1 MTLFSLSTAT
11 LPIILL
17 TDFGSG
23 DPYVGQMK
31 GVLARQAPGALVID
45 LFHDISPYHIK
56 SGAWLLERCWPHM
69 PRPAVWLCVVDPG
82 VGSGRRGLVVE
93 AGGSFFVG
101 PDNGLF
107 THPLSLA
114 GAKAL
119 VLDEMTGGENG
130 VSPTFHGR
138 DLFAPV
144 AARLAAGTA
153 SKGLGSPVFSPPPVT
168 FADPGWRGGFNE
180 WEAEVI
186 LVDRYGNLVTTLPGT
201 EVSGRQAQGEIDG
214 RPCGALVTTFASVAP
229 GACAMVVG
237 GFGTVE
243 VVVNQGSAREMF
255 SAGLGTK
262 LRVRAAF

>member
-31 GVLARQAPGALVID
+31 GVLARHAPGALVID
-45 LFHDISPYHIK
+45 LFHDISPFHIK
-56 SGAWLLERCWPHM
+56 SAAWLLERCWPHM

-107 THPLSLA
+107 TYPLSLH

-119 VLDEMTGGENG
+119 VLDEVAGENG

-144 AARLAAGTA
+144 AAHLATGTA
-153 SKGLGSPVFSPPPVT
+153 SKGLGAPLFSPPPVT
-168 FADPGWRGGFNE
+168 FADPGWRGGFGE

-186 LVDRYGNLVTTLPGT
+186 LVDRYGNLVTTLPGA
-201 EVSGRQAQGEIDG
+201 ELADRQAKGEIDG
-214 RPCGALVTTFASVAP
+214 RPCGSLVTTFASVPP
-229 GACAMVVG
+229 GESTMVVG

-243 VVVNQGSAREMF
+243 VVVNQGSARENL
-255 SAGLGTK
+255 SAGLGSK